1 MLIISA
7 KLRRLRQVFG
17 YSQEYVAFNL
27 GMSQPAYCK
36 WESGKTH
43 PSIDKLEFV
52 AGLYQLTLGEFLQ
65 GNDTE
70 LLRRLFT
77 DGRLAE
83 AVLGKSAADA

>member
-70 LLRRLFT
+70 LLKQLIA
-77 DGRLAE
+77 DGRFADTL
-83 AVLGKSAADA
+83 LGKTATND